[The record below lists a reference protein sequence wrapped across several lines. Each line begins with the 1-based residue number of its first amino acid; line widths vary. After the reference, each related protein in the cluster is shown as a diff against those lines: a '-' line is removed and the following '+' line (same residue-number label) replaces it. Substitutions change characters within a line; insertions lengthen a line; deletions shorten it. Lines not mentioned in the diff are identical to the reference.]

1 MKTTVLSLLPAG
13 TVFLSLAGK
22 QGSDDHGTK
31 PSGRWVA
38 IPFDDLPMAGEQLG
52 GSWDLDEARLVPE
65 RLLETLKARRVPAIG
80 FVNESKLH
88 VPNQMDARIALLDQW
103 LDAGMELGNHTF
115 SHPNLHRTPLAEYQE
130 DVIRAGPMGI
140 SRLHRWTLENGVP
153 TRFRGEPDPPKFIL
167 DAYRAATR

>member
-1 MKTTVLSLLPAG
+1 MKKTVLVLLLSG
-13 TVFLSLAGK
+13 TVFVSLAGK
-22 QGSDDHGTK
+22 QNPNDRAANTFK
-31 PSGRWVA
+31 RRVA
-38 IPFDDLPMAGEQLG
+38 ITFDDLPIAAEQLN
-52 GSWDLDEARLVPE
+52 GSWDLDGAKRVTQ

-115 SHPNLHRTPLAEYQE
+115 SHPILHRTPLAEYQE

-140 SRLHRWTLENGVP
+140 SWLHRWTLENGVP
-153 TRFRGEPDPPKFIL
+153 TRFREEPDPPKFIL